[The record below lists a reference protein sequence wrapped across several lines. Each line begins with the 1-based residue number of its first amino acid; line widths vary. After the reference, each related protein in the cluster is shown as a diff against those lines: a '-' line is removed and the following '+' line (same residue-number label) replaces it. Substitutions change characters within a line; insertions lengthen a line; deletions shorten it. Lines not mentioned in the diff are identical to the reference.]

1 MSFSGRLVRRSLLAL
16 AALAAPCLAA
26 SPIHAQSVQGIV
38 LDQFTNRP
46 VRGADVALVGPKRK
60 VVGRAM
66 TGDDGRFTIG
76 IPAFGGYHLEVDG
89 LGYVPF
95 ATKVFFADS
104 AQEVSAQVNLA
115 PDAIKLEG
123 LEVTT
128 TAVERKLRLAGF
140 YKREAKHVGYFIGP
154 EQIHEK
160 VVNRITDA
168 FYGIPGIHVRHVSA
182 VGGNEGWEVTAR
194 GGETQ
199 SFTGGVCL
207 PSVLVDGMVLRN
219 GGSALRARTT
229 ANITQGQLDPMK
241 DVGTWYQLID
251 PSNVA
256 AIEVYPSAA
265 GLPPQA
271 AGSVSP
277 CGAILIW
284 TKDR

>member
-1 MSFSGRLVRRSLLAL
+1 
-16 AALAAPCLAA
+16 LAA
-26 SPIHAQSVQGIV
+26 SPVHAQRVQGIV

-46 VRGADVALVGPKRK
+46 VRGADVALVGERGK
-60 VVGRAM
+60 VVARAM
-66 TGDDGRFTIG
+66 TGDDGRFALS
-76 IPAFGGYHLEVDG
+76 IPKFSGYHLEVNG
-89 LGYVPF
+89 LGYASF
-95 ATKVFFADS
+95 TTKIFFADS
-104 AQEVSAQVNLA
+104 TQDVSAQVDLA

-128 TAVERKLRLAGF
+128 RAVERKLRLAGF

-154 EQIHEK
+154 EEIHEK

-168 FYGIPGIHVRHVSA
+168 FYGIPGIQVRPVSS

-194 GGETQ
+194 GAETQ

-207 PSVLVDGMVLRN
+207 PSVLLDGVVLRN
-219 GGSALRARTT
+219 GGSALRDQTIAHV
-229 ANITQGQLDPMK
+229 TQAATDPMK

-251 PSNVA
+251 PSDVA
-256 AIEVYPSAA
+256 AIEVYPGAA
-265 GLPPQA
+265 GLPVQA